1 MIRASLHY
9 PTISTRFQFEKRG
22 QVLKG
27 IT

>member
-22 QVLKG
+22 QFSKG
-27 IT
+27 